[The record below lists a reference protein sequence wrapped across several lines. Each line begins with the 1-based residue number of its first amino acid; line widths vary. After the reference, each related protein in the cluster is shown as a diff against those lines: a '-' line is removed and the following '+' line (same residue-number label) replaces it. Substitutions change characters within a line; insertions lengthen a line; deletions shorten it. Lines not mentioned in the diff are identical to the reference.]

1 MYILYEYYYIQR
13 FENFF
18 ILLQFLKG
26 IRFKY
31 NSLICDEFIKME
43 LELRRFENFIVLDL
57 LCNIIYFY

>member
-31 NSLICDEFIKME
+31 NLLICDEFIKME
-43 LELRRFENFIVLDL
+43 LELRRFEYFIVLDL

>member
-31 NSLICDEFIKME
+31 NLLICDEFIKME

>member
-1 MYILYEYYYIQR
+1 MYILYVYYYIQR

-31 NSLICDEFIKME
+31 NLLICDEFIKME